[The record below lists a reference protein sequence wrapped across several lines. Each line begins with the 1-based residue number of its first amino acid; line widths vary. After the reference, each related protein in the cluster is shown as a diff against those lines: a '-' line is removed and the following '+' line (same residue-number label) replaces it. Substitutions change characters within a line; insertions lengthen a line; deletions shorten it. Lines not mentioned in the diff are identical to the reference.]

1 MARDRPFA
9 TGSEMNRIKVVFAAI
24 AFVGLALGLVL
35 PWLGLTSWQ
44 TAVWGTATAMVLAAL
59 SYEIV
64 VSLSQGNVGLD
75 IVAALSMSTALLF
88 GETLA
93 AAVVALMYAGGQLLE
108 DYAETRARAEMKALL
123 ARAPKSAL
131 RHLDGRLVEVDIEEL
146 VPGDRILVRQGDV
159 VPVDGTVAS
168 GTALLDQAV
177 ITGESVPVRRREGE
191 AVLSGVT
198 SVDMAFDMIA
208 TETAAR
214 STYAGIV
221 RLVQAA
227 QEAKAPMVRL
237 ADRFAI
243 WFLVLTVLIA
253 GGAWLLSGERLR
265 GLAVLVVATPCP
277 LILAVPV
284 AIISGISKA
293 ARRGVLVKGG
303 PVLETLAR
311 ARTLVIDKTGTLTSG
326 QARLVDII
334 VRGRRKPEEV
344 LRLAASLDQASNHVI
359 ASAIIEAAK
368 ERGIKLSRPSE
379 ARESGGQ
386 GIEGRVDRH
395 RVVVGGTQLVR
406 KSLGL
411 GNLEK
416 PEVEAG
422 GMVAAVAIDGRLAG
436 FLVLAD
442 EIRSDAAP
450 ALARLRQAGIG
461 RIVLASGDH
470 RPVVERIGSTLPLD
484 KYHAELEPQD
494 KVKLV
499 LAERRTGTVLMAGD
513 GVNDAPALAAA
524 DVGIAI
530 GARGS
535 SASAEAADAV
545 LLVDDLERIAE
556 AVETAKRSRRI
567 ALESVYWGLGLSVA
581 AMFVA
586 AFGYLPPVQGALL
599 QEVIDVLVI
608 VNALR
613 ALR

>member
-1 MARDRPFA
+1 
-9 TGSEMNRIKVVFAAI
+9 MNRIKVVFAAI

-75 IVAALSMSTALLF
+75 IVAALSMSTALLL

-386 GIEGRVDRH
+386 GIEGRVDSH
-395 RVVVGGTQLVR
+395 GVVVGGTQLVR

-416 PEVEAG
+416 PAVEAG

-470 RPVVERIGSTLPLD
+470 RQVVERIGSTLPLD
-484 KYHAELEPQD
+484 EYHAELEPQD

-535 SASAEAADAV
+535 SASAEAADAI